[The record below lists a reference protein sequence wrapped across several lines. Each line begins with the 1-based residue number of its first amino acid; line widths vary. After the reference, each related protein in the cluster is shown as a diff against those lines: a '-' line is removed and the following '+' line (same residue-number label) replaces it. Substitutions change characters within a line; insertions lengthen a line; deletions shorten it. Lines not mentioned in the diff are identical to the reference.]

1 MSKQEEEQHRQEVE
15 HADETKTKNNKTK
28 LFSHTCP
35 LLCDRFKSPNMC
47 LCFEKKLIV
56 KEKYCIY

>member
-28 LFSHTCP
+28 LFSHTSVP
-35 LLCDRFKSPNMC
+35 YYV
-47 LCFEKKLIV
+47 IV
-56 KEKYCIY
+56 SNHLTCVCVLKRS